1 MIIIVVLI
9 GAFVMNAVL
18 VKSYGHLWEKH
29 LDARVEFQKEPS
41 LEGRDAILTETIYN
55 RKWLFLPVLQVGFQM
70 HRNLRFA
77 DGENTSVSDQCYK
90 RDIFSVGS
98 YQKIT
103 RTISFYCSRR
113 GYYELSQVELVT
125 RSPLMNGKFYK
136 TLESPDHFYVYPRM
150 VDETR
155 LEIPFQKIMGSVLSR
170 KNLYEDPF
178 EFRGIREYQPTDP
191 MHKINWKVSA
201 RTDQWMVNLYDST
214 SAQEV
219 VVLLDVEDETIWKFD
234 AIHEEGIRLAAALVS
249 RLLQNGIPAGIR
261 TNGRDLKTKACFSL
275 EPGTGSQ
282 QVRALYEGLTR
293 LDLDQKA
300 EHM

>member
-55 RKWLFLPVLQVGFQM
+55 RKWLFLPVLQVGFLM
-70 HRNLRFA
+70 HRILRVA
-77 DGENTSVSDQCYK
+77 DGENSSVSDQCYK

-136 TLESPDHFYVYPRM
+136 TLESPDHYYEYPRM

-155 LEIPFQKIMGSVLSR
+155 LEIPFQKIM
-170 KNLYEDPF
+170 
-178 EFRGIREYQPTDP
+178 
-191 MHKINWKVSA
+191 
-201 RTDQWMVNLYDST
+201 
-214 SAQEV
+214 
-219 VVLLDVEDETIWKFD
+219 
-234 AIHEEGIRLAAALVS
+234 
-249 RLLQNGIPAGIR
+249 
-261 TNGRDLKTKACFSL
+261 
-275 EPGTGSQ
+275 
-282 QVRALYEGLTR
+282 
-293 LDLDQKA
+293 
-300 EHM
+300 

>member
-9 GAFVMNAVL
+9 GAFVMNYVL
-18 VKSYGHLWEKH
+18 VKIYGHLWEKD

-41 LEGRDAILTETIYN
+41 VEGRDATLTETIYN

-90 RDIFSVGS
+90 RDIFSVGG

-103 RTISFYCSRR
+103 RTISFQCSKR

-150 VDETR
+150 VDETKM
-155 LEIPFQKIMGSVLSR
+155 EIPFQNVMGSVLSQ

-178 EFRGIREYQPTDP
+178 EFRGIREYQSTDP
-191 MHKINWKVSA
+191 RGRISGWSICM
-201 RTDQWMVNLYDST
+201 
-214 SAQEV
+214 
-219 VVLLDVEDETIWKFD
+219 
-234 AIHEEGIRLAAALVS
+234 
-249 RLLQNGIPAGIR
+249 IPHR
-261 TNGRDLKTKACFSL
+261 HRK
-275 EPGTGSQ
+275 
-282 QVRALYEGLTR
+282 
-293 LDLDQKA
+293 
-300 EHM
+300 